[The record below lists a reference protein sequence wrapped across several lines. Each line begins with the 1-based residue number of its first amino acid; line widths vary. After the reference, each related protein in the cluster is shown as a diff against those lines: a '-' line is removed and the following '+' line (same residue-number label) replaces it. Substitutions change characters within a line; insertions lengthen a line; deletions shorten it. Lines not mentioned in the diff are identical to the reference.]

1 MEERDLLLGFAAIL
15 NSPSPLWYF
24 VLDFEW
30 INPIVQN
37 SQLRPWIRNKKY
49 LFTFKDAQIISHS
62 NYRTLS
68 VVMMS
73 FRKYCR
79 KYFRPVE
86 EGGWSS
92 SYCKLRETSCF
103 WILTVSVFRT
113 DLMARLKGGR
123 NPKTQQ
129 LPKIHISWTAGRRKL
144 VDPSKW
150 PQDFIYYGCSQT
162 CIPLRRTASALKIRG
177 FFCYFGAL

>member
-1 MEERDLLLGFAAIL
+1 MEERDLLLGFAPIL
-15 NSPSPLWYF
+15 NSPSSLWYF

-30 INPIVQN
+30 INPVVQN
-37 SQLRPWIRNKKY
+37 SQLRHWIRNKKY
-49 LFTFKDAQIISHS
+49 LFTFKGAQIISHS
-62 NYRTLS
+62 NCRTLCEKCPNKEFFLVRIQSECGKIRIRKNSVFGHFSRSGTLS

-103 WILTVSVFRT
+103 WILSVSVFRT
-113 DLMARLKGGR
+113 ELMARLKGGR

-144 VDPSKW
+144 
-150 PQDFIYYGCSQT
+150 
-162 CIPLRRTASALKIRG
+162 
-177 FFCYFGAL
+177 